1 MSSLVSQSVDLQ
13 RVLEGEKAQRS
24 DAVRRLKDTEK
35 QLALVRSP
43 AHAPLVLSSPL
54 ARTAPASEDD
64 LEHRRSELLE
74 RVARHSQQI
83 VELQQQLVR
92 VRADEEARGGG
103 AADARRWN
111 QLRNVVEARTMLK
124 TVFRSA
130 SAHKALAA
138 EAATEATEMREECE
152 LLRLKL
158 EIAQQERDA
167 ARKVAAAA
175 ATAAVAIAGGGG
187 AGSPGEAGRPVVS
200 RLTTSVDAEV
210 SSLLEAMEMAAPPNG
225 GKKGVVRPLLRTPS
239 GDVLVGSGRSIEVC
253 FILIWVITLI
263 RVQCLQNHTATGVER
278 ARGTCGA
285 RHPGAGC
292 AVGAGADGSGA
303 RRGVCA
309 RRGGGGRRRGAGARR
324 QGAALACRHPR
335 PAGGGAGGVR
345 HLQQRG
351 ERRARRVGP

>member
-1 MSSLVSQSVDLQ
+1 M
-13 RVLEGEKAQRS
+13 
-24 DAVRRLKDTEK
+24 
-35 QLALVRSP
+35 
-43 AHAPLVLSSPL
+43 LSSPL
-54 ARTAPASEDD
+54 ARTAPASEDN
-64 LEHRRSELLE
+64 LEHRRAELLE

-138 EAATEATEMREECE
+138 ETATEATEMREECE

-187 AGSPGEAGRPVVS
+187 AGSPGEVGRPVS

-210 SSLLEAMEMAAPPNG
+210 SSLLEAMEQHAPMG
-225 GKKGVVRPLLRTPS
+225 SGRAVSKGVVRPLLRTPS
-239 GDVLVGSGRSIEVC
+239 GDVLVASGRSTEVC
-253 FILIWVITLI
+253 VFGIEFSLF
-263 RVQCLQNHTATGVER
+263 
-278 ARGTCGA
+278 
-285 RHPGAGC
+285 
-292 AVGAGADGSGA
+292 
-303 RRGVCA
+303 
-309 RRGGGGRRRGAGARR
+309 
-324 QGAALACRHPR
+324 
-335 PAGGGAGGVR
+335 
-345 HLQQRG
+345 
-351 ERRARRVGP
+351 

>member
-1 MSSLVSQSVDLQ
+1 MQSVDLQ

-35 QLALVRSP
+35 QLALMRSP
-43 AHAPLVLSSPL
+43 AHTPLVLSSPL

-64 LEHRRSELLE
+64 LEHRRAALLD

-103 AADARRWN
+103 AADVRRWN

-187 AGSPGEAGRPVVS
+187 AGSPEEVGRPGVS

-210 SSLLEAMEMAAPPNG
+210 SSLLEAMEQHAG
-225 GKKGVVRPLLRTPS
+225 GSGRASGKGVVRPLLRTPS
-239 GDVLVGSGRSIEVC
+239 GDVLVASGRSTEVRWG
-253 FILIWVITLI
+253 LPPAWWWWWW
-263 RVQCLQNHTATGVER
+263 H
-278 ARGTCGA
+278 
-285 RHPGAGC
+285 H
-292 AVGAGADGSGA
+292 
-303 RRGVCA
+303 
-309 RRGGGGRRRGAGARR
+309 GGGC
-324 QGAALACRHPR
+324 CRCCMILHD
-335 PAGGGAGGVR
+335 PA
-345 HLQQRG
+345 
-351 ERRARRVGP
+351 